1 MLRRIRTTLALVV
14 FVLIT
19 LLFLDVTGT
28 LHKYFGWLASIQ
40 FWPALLALHVGVLAL
55 LVVLTLVF
63 GRIYCSIICPLG
75 VMQDVVSRL
84 HGIRKKNRFTYSKEK
99 RWLRYTVLA
108 VFIVSALAGVNAVV
122 SLLAPYSSYGRIAG
136 SLMKPVYEAGNN
148 VLAAIAESV
157 NSYAFYSVDVW
168 LKSLPTLIV
177 ASVTLVVIAVLAWR
191 GGRTYCNTI
200 CPVGTILS
208 FLARFSWFKV
218 RIDGSK
224 CVNCG
229 LCTKNC
235 KASAIDFKN
244 HKIDYSRCVVCG
256 DCIGKCHKGAIS
268 LSSRRADKRT
278 SRQVN
283 KQTSGQAD
291 KRTSQNADSANLL
304 VNSSAG
310 VLSTNESRRSFLL
323 GVAVAATGAALAQE
337 KKKVD
342 GGLAAIEDKVAPR
355 RLTPLTP
362 PGSLSA
368 QHFAQHCTACQLCV
382 STCPNGVLRPST
394 DLSTFMQPTM
404 SYERGYCR
412 PECTKCGEVCPT
424 GAIKPITRA
433 IKSATQIGH
442 AVWLKKNCVPLTDGV
457 ECGNCA
463 PLPHGSHHHDTP
475 EPQGRAF
482 AEDTRCQRGPLH
494 RLRSVRELVPRPSVQ
509 RDLRRGSRGSQGG
522 LSENGPLPL
531 PRWGSEGWRFY
542 LQVNPNFRFNKTSV
556 CEKNAKTPCERRLF
570 ALQKASF

>member
-304 VNSSAG
+304 VNSSACDSSADTG
-310 VLSTNESRRSFLL
+310 RRSFLL

-368 QHFAQHCTACQLCV
+368 QHFAQHCTSCQLCV

-394 DLSTFMQPTM
+394 DLSTFMQPTI

-442 AVWLKKNCVPLTDGV
+442 AVWLKKNCVPLTDGM

-463 PLPHGSHHHDTP
+463 RHCPTGAITMIPLNPKDERSP
-475 EPQGRAF
+475 KIPAVNEA
-482 AEDTRCQRGPLH
+482 RCIGCGACENLCPARPFSAIYVEGHEVH
-494 RLRSVRELVPRPSVQ
+494 REV
-509 RDLRRGSRGSQGG
+509 
-522 LSENGPLPL
+522 
-531 PRWGSEGWRFY
+531 
-542 LQVNPNFRFNKTSV
+542 
-556 CEKNAKTPCERRLF
+556 
-570 ALQKASF
+570 